1 MQHELILGGQR
12 SGKSRCAEARAQAWL
27 AGDQA
32 RSALLIAT
40 ARALDDEM
48 QARIERHRLDR
59 AARLPA
65 MATLEE
71 PIALAEA
78 LRAHAKPQRLIV
90 VDCLTLWLTNLVMPQ
105 RGEQPIDDTALAQAR
120 GAVLD
125 ALRGASEPIV
135 LVSNEIGLGVAP
147 LGAETR
153 RFVDELGRLHQAVAE
168 VCSRATLMVAGIEV
182 PLKGP
187 SR

>member
-1 MQHELILGGQR
+1 MHELILGGQR
-12 SGKSRCAEARAQAWL
+12 SGKSRCAEERAKAWL
-27 AGDQA
+27 AGDPK

-40 ARALDDEM
+40 GQALDDEM
-48 QARIERHRLDR
+48 RSRIARHRLDR

-105 RGEQPIDDTALAQAR
+105 RGAPLDDAALARAR
-120 GAVLD
+120 DAVLD
-125 ALRGASEPIV
+125 AVRGAAEPIV

-153 RFVDELGRLHQAVAE
+153 HFVDELGRLHQAVAE
-168 VCSRATLMVAGIEV
+168 LCARVTLMVAGIEV
-182 PLKGP
+182 PVKGLG
-187 SR
+187 R

>member
-27 AGDQA
+27 GGDPG
-32 RSALLIAT
+32 RSALFIAT

-48 QARIERHRLDR
+48 QARIARHRLDR
-59 AARLPA
+59 AARVPA

-71 PIALAEA
+71 PIALGEA
-78 LRAHAKPQRLIV
+78 LGAHAKAQRLIV

-105 RGEQPIDDTALAQAR
+105 RGDPLDDAALASAR
-120 GAVLD
+120 EGVLR
-125 ALRGASEPIV
+125 ALRSATEPVV
-135 LVSNEIGLGVAP
+135 LVSNEIGLGVTP

-153 RFVDELGRLHQAVAE
+153 RFVDELGRLHQSIAE
-168 VCSRATLMVAGIEV
+168 ICSRVTLVVAGIEV
-182 PLKGP
+182 AVKGP
-187 SR
+187 GR

>member
-1 MQHELILGGQR
+1 VQHELILGGQR

-27 AGDQA
+27 AGDPGH
-32 RSALLIAT
+32 SALLIAT
-40 ARALDDEM
+40 AQALDDEM
-48 QARIERHRLDR
+48 RSRIARHRLDR

-105 RGEQPIDDTALAQAR
+105 RGEPLDDATLARAR
-120 GAVLD
+120 DTVLD
-125 ALRGASEPIV
+125 ALRDAAEPIV

-168 VCSRATLMVAGIEV
+168 VCSRVTLLVAGIEV
-182 PLKGP
+182 AVKGP
-187 SR
+187 GR

>member
-1 MQHELILGGQR
+1 MHELILGGQR
-12 SGKSRCAEARAQAWL
+12 SGKSRCAEVRALAWL
-27 AGDQA
+27 AGDPE

-40 ARALDDEM
+40 GQALDDEM
-48 QARIERHRLDR
+48 RSRIARHRLDR
-59 AARLPA
+59 AARVPA

-78 LRAHAKPQRLIV
+78 LGAHSKAGCLIV
-90 VDCLTLWLTNLVMPQ
+90 VDCLTLWLTNLVMPR
-105 RGEQPIDDTALAQAR
+105 RGAPLGDAALARAR
-120 GAVLD
+120 DAVLD
-125 ALRGASEPIV
+125 AMRCAAEPIV

-168 VCSRATLMVAGIEV
+168 RCSRVTLMVAGIEV
-182 PLKGP
+182 PVKRPG
-187 SR
+187 R